1 VSVRWAPRSW
11 RDAFTSWTANDAPV
25 KQVPIADMI
34 EAGLAGYV
42 LKLPAPTR
50 LTPQQVA
57 TVTLPVLV
65 IMAGASRMH
74 DSAQAAATARATL
87 RNGTV
92 LVYPGAS
99 HAINGEQPDR
109 IADDVRRFLDG

>member
-1 VSVRWAPRSW
+1 
-11 RDAFTSWTANDAPV
+11 
-25 KQVPIADMI
+25 
-34 EAGLAGYV
+34 
-42 LKLPAPTR
+42 
-50 LTPQQVA
+50 VA